1 MADIGTK
8 LSQESLSSN
17 DDFVNVENPVS
28 EHSSPEI
35 VEEEEEAGEEEEG
48 IADKQV
54 DVEVSCVWLGLSE
67 LCTLD
72 QGIYMCVCG
81 IMHCLIESCVF
92 QGEWVKHFSVCA
104 KKYFKC
110 FLWSAW
116 WSSQVLEQLKH
127 LCLSSNH
134 ISESHPM

>member
-72 QGIYMCVCG
+72 QGIYVCVWY
-81 IMHCLIESCVF
+81 HALLDWELCVSRRMG
-92 QGEWVKHFSVCA
+92 QA
-104 KKYFKC
+104 
-110 FLWSAW
+110 L
-116 WSSQVLEQLKH
+116 
-127 LCLSSNH
+127 
-134 ISESHPM
+134 

>member
-54 DVEVSCVWLGLSE
+54 EVSCV
-67 LCTLD
+67 
-72 QGIYMCVCG
+72 
-81 IMHCLIESCVF
+81 
-92 QGEWVKHFSVCA
+92 
-104 KKYFKC
+104 
-110 FLWSAW
+110 
-116 WSSQVLEQLKH
+116 
-127 LCLSSNH
+127 
-134 ISESHPM
+134 

>member
-35 VEEEEEAGEEEEG
+35 VEEEEEEAGEEEEG

-54 DVEVSCVWLGLSE
+54 DVEVSCV
-67 LCTLD
+67 
-72 QGIYMCVCG
+72 
-81 IMHCLIESCVF
+81 
-92 QGEWVKHFSVCA
+92 
-104 KKYFKC
+104 
-110 FLWSAW
+110 
-116 WSSQVLEQLKH
+116 
-127 LCLSSNH
+127 
-134 ISESHPM
+134 